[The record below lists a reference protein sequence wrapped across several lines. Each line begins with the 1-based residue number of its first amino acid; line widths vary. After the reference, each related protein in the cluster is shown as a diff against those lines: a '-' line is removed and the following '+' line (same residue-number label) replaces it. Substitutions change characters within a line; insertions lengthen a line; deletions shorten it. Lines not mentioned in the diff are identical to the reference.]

1 MNTSKFKYVVGEA
14 KENEVCDI
22 RLFCDIDEYTAN
34 SFNSEFLWVES
45 YIKPSKIRVLINSS
59 GGSVLYGMSASI
71 DCIFIC
77 FSFGKTYIY

>member
-45 YIKPSKIRVLINSS
+45 YIKPSKIWCIRALWYEYLLCNS
-59 GGSVLYGMSASI
+59 
-71 DCIFIC
+71 
-77 FSFGKTYIY
+77 

>member
-45 YIKPSKIRVLINSS
+45 YIKP
-59 GGSVLYGMSASI
+59 GS
-71 DCIFIC
+71 
-77 FSFGKTYIY
+77 

>member
-34 SFNSEFLWVES
+34 SFNSEFFMGL
-45 YIKPSKIRVLINSS
+45 RVISNQVRS
-59 GGSVLYGMSASI
+59 GS
-71 DCIFIC
+71 
-77 FSFGKTYIY
+77 